1 MATLQLPIEVTCLV
15 VKLASRC
22 NMDCRYCYIYHGED
36 DSWRQMPKTM
46 SQETV
51 DALIRTVKDLHS
63 SQTSPPQ
70 VVFHGGEPLLFGVT
84 RFLDLVERIV
94 CEVPNAKLSLQ
105 TNGTI
110 YDSRLEKGL
119 REHRRNLSFS
129 LSVDGFMPENDR
141 HRVGLREESK
151 FDRIADTVSRARA
164 AGLLDNILM
173 VVDVKNSPERIFSF
187 MRWADAASFN
197 LLLKDGD
204 YRHLPDGKATADSTE
219 VGQWL
224 LSLYSLYVSADVPFR
239 VKLFDDISAAILA
252 SLPAGLPF
260 DTDVS
265 HLVFLTIDTNG
276 EIKQVDTLRI
286 NPDQADGLN
295 GATVHDGRM
304 SDVLYSSKN
313 IAHLATEA
321 DVAPKCRRCRFFEA
335 CGGGYIQHRFGP
347 HGYKNPSVYCSDYL
361 YLYEHVEALLCH

>member
-1 MATLQLPIEVTCLV
+1 MAMLQLPIEVTCLV

-36 DSWRQMPKTM
+36 DSWQQMPKTM

-51 DALIRTVKDLHS
+51 DGLIRTIKDLHS
-63 SQTSPPQ
+63 AQTSPPQ

-94 CEVPNAKLSLQ
+94 SEVPNANLSLQ

-141 HRVGLREESK
+141 HRIGLREESK
-151 FDRIADTVSRARA
+151 FDRIADTVSRART

-173 VVDVKNSPERIFSF
+173 VVDVKNSPQRIFSF
-187 MRWADAASFN
+187 MRWASATSFN

-204 YRHLPDGKATADSTE
+204 YRHLPDGKATVASTE
-219 VGQWL
+219 AGQWL

-239 VKLFDDISAAILA
+239 VKLFDDISAAIVASSRGLA
-252 SLPAGLPF
+252 YRRHRRSTPC
-260 DTDVS
+260 V
-265 HLVFLTIDTNG
+265 LTIDTNG

-286 NPDQADGLN
+286 NPDQADGLD
-295 GATVHDGRM
+295 GATVHDGRV

-313 IAHLATEA
+313 IARLVTEA
-321 DVAPKCRRCRFFEA
+321 DVAPKCRRCRFFDA

-347 HGYKNPSVYCSDYL
+347 DGYKNPSVYCSDYL
-361 YLYEHVEALLCH
+361 YLYEHVEGLLCH